1 MNLRRLVAVARK
13 EALHV
18 LRDPRSLGFAFLI
31 PMLLLILFGFALTL
45 DVDHVPIVVW
55 DQSHTAASRELVARF
70 AGSRYFTLTKQVDRY
85 KEIEHDLDTG
95 QALCA
100 LIIPRDYARNLVN
113 RRSATVQF
121 LLDGS
126 DANTGSLALG
136 YAESVVSSQSES
148 VMVKEARRK
157 APQPPRPP
165 LEPRPRVWYNPD
177 LESRNLIIP
186 GQIAVIM
193 VVLASLLT
201 SLTFA
206 REWENGTMEQLV
218 STPVTGAELVMGKLL
233 PYVIIGLADVGIAM
247 LATRYVFEVTMRGN
261 ALLLLALA
269 FVFLVGALAMGMLI
283 SILLKSQL
291 LASQLSMM
299 VTYLPA
305 ILLSGLVFAIKN
317 MPAFV
322 QYLTYLFPAR
332 YFMSVI
338 KGIYLKGLGL
348 EEMGGEVVLLLV
360 FATAMVLLCILRFRK
375 RIA

>member
-1 MNLRRLVAVARK
+1 MNFRRLGAVARK
-13 EALHV
+13 ETLHV
-18 LRDPRSLGFAFLI
+18 FRDLRSLGFAFLI

-55 DQSHTAASRELVARF
+55 DQSGTAESRELVSRF
-70 AGSRYFTLTKQVDRY
+70 AGSRYFTLTRFVDRY
-85 KEIEHDLDTG
+85 ADIERDLDTG
-95 QALCA
+95 HALCA
-100 LIIPRDYARNLVN
+100 LVIPRDYAARLVN
-113 RRSATVQF
+113 RRMATVQF

-126 DANTGSLALG
+126 DANTGALALG
-136 YAESVVSSQSES
+136 YAESVISAQSENV
-148 VMVKEARRK
+148 VMKEARRK
-157 APQPPRPP
+157 APRPPRPP

-218 STPVTGAELVMGKLL
+218 STPVTGAELVIGKLI
-233 PYVIIGLADVGIAM
+233 PYVVIGVADVGIAM
-247 LATRYVFEVTMRGN
+247 IATRWVFEVTMRGN
-261 ALLLLALA
+261 AFLLLALA

-305 ILLSGLVFAIKN
+305 ILLSGLVFAIRN
-317 MPAFV
+317 MPPFV

-338 KGIYLKGLGL
+338 KGVYLKGLGL
-348 EEMGGEVVLLLV
+348 EEMGGEVVLLTA
-360 FATAMVLLCILRFRK
+360 FAAAMVGLCILRFRK